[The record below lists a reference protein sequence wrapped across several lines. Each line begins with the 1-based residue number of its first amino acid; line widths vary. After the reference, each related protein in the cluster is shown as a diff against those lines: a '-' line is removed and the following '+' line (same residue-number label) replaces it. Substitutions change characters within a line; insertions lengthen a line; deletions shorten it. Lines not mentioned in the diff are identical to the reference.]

1 MYGISHHSVTHSGR
15 NHEYIEDEENQTKN
29 YKEAQEES
37 RGHYNRIS
45 RTHNPQLTYLFWEIL
60 RNIMGIVLNE

>member
-45 RTHNPQLTYLFWEIL
+45 RTHNPQLTYLF
-60 RNIMGIVLNE
+60 